1 MFTKY
6 FDSQASPTTN
16 YARIILVFIIE
27 RSSLRES
34 DPEIYE
40 EFIQGNLGSE
50 QEHWSTILCSAS
62 PHCI

>member
-16 YARIILVFIIE
+16 YGRKILVFFIE
-27 RSSLRES
+27 RSSFRES

-40 EFIQGNLGSE
+40 EYIQGNLGSE
-50 QEHWSTILCSAS
+50 QEQWSAFCAVRVHIAL
-62 PHCI
+62 